1 MSLIVENGTIV
12 LGANTY
18 VSDADYQ
25 DYATARGYVI
35 GATAVLRE
43 IELTKAVDYLESMR
57 DRYKGT
63 KVQRDQPLQ
72 FPRVSLFIDGYQTD
86 SNTIPEEL
94 KKAQMELAFLSIG
107 FNLSPSGTFQN
118 VQSQQLG
125 TLSVSYFNGG
135 SYNSV
140 QLNSVKQFLNALL
153 KNSYGNTAVRA

>member
-1 MSLIVENGTIV
+1 MTLIVEDGTIV

-18 VSDADYQ
+18 VSDANYQ
-25 DYATARGYVI
+25 SYATARGYTI
-35 GATAVLRE
+35 GATEQLRE
-43 IELTKAVDYLESMR
+43 IELTKAIDYLESMR

-94 KKAQMELAFLSIG
+94 KKAQMELAFLSIS
-107 FNLSPSGTFQN
+107 FNLSPSGTYQN

-135 SYNSV
+135 SYNNV
-140 QLNSVKQFLNALL
+140 QLDSVKQFLKALL
-153 KNSYGNTAVRA
+153 KNSYGNTAVRL